1 VSAERW
7 IVQGA
12 RAPSAPV
19 LTGPDSIQELSSMA
33 TMITSECIN
42 CGACEPECP
51 NEAITQQ
58 DDLYV
63 IDPVLCTECVGFHDY
78 EACAAVCPVDCCV
91 TDPNNVESEGVLI
104 ERARVLHNDVDF
116 GNDFESRFRS
126 GEDAAEPPPAPVAE
140 ATNGAAEPPPAAAP
154 APAAPVVPVV
164 PPSPAP
170 VEEPE
175 EEPEPREPK
184 VFPGQ
189 LPMGFDEL
197 VQRIQ
202 TSESSLLRVTVLLLQ
217 PLLGALP
224 AASRDDLAELAG
236 RPYFVGGAATAL
248 NMVLNMILY
257 PIVLIAVGIAV
268 EGLGLA
274 FDKGVNMY
282 ILAGFVIALG
292 EVMYRLRQSIFRAVP
307 VEQVT
312 VSAAL
317 YGVPL
322 AILLRPL
329 LLHRGKLLRRFPV
342 PVEGFYDARFVEKLE
357 RERRYGHA
365 YTVEDLGTAYHLRLE
380 FPTQVPRLGITMA
393 PKLPERMPDYD
404 YDLLLKEGQ
413 LIVRGK
419 LLDSRVRKVSSS
431 IGAFPP
437 EFTTVIPL
445 QDRVYGFVHHL
456 GSKVLDVLLLKES
469 AARLGWMT

>member
-1 VSAERW
+1 
-7 IVQGA
+7 
-12 RAPSAPV
+12 
-19 LTGPDSIQELSSMA
+19 MA

-91 TDPNNVESEGVLI
+91 TDPNNLESETVLI
-104 ERARVLHNDVDF
+104 DRARVLHTDVDF
-116 GNDFESRFRS
+116 GEVFESRFRT
-126 GEDAAEPPPAPVAE
+126 GEDAAEAPPAPAVAEAANGAAEAAAAAAPPPAPVAPV
-140 ATNGAAEPPPAAAP
+140 AA
-154 APAAPVVPVV
+154 
-164 PPSPAP
+164 SSAP

-175 EEPEPREPK
+175 EEPQPLEPK

-197 VQRIQ
+197 AQRIQ

-224 AASRDDLAELAG
+224 AASRDGLAELAG

-257 PIVLIAVGIAV
+257 PIVFVVAGVAL

-282 ILAGFVIALG
+282 ILVGFVIAFG
-292 EVMYRLRQSIFRAVP
+292 EVLYRLRRSIFRAVP

-329 LLHRGKLLRRFPV
+329 LSHRGELLRRVPV
-342 PVEGFYDARFVEKLE
+342 PVEGFYDSRFVEKLE

-365 YTVEDLGTAYHLRLE
+365 YTVEDLGKAYHLRLE
-380 FPTQVPRLGITMA
+380 FPTQVPHLGIAMA
-393 PKLPERMPDYD
+393 PKLPARMPDYD

-437 EFTTVIPL
+437 EFTTVIPF
-445 QDRVYGFVHHL
+445 QDRVYGFAHHL

-469 AARLGWMT
+469 AARLEWNT

>member
-1 VSAERW
+1 
-7 IVQGA
+7 
-12 RAPSAPV
+12 
-19 LTGPDSIQELSSMA
+19 MA

-51 NEAITQQ
+51 NEAITQN
-58 DDLYV
+58 DDIYV
-63 IDPVLCTECVGFHDY
+63 IDPILCTECVGFHDY

-91 TDPNNVESEGVLI
+91 TDPNNVESETVLI
-104 ERARVLHNDVDF
+104 ERARVLHTDVDF
-116 GNDFESRFRS
+116 GDDFESRFRT
-126 GEDAAEPPPAPVAE
+126 AEGATEPAP
-140 ATNGAAEPPPAAAP
+140 TPQ
-154 APAAPVVPVV
+154 APAAPVAEVANGAAAATTAAPAPIPVAV
-164 PPSPAP
+164 ASPAL

-175 EEPEPREPK
+175 PEPEPRSPK
-184 VFPGQ
+184 AFPGQ

-202 TSESSLLRVTVLLLQ
+202 TSESSLLRITVLLLQ

-224 AASRDDLAELAG
+224 AGSRDDLAELAG
-236 RPYFVGGAATAL
+236 RSYFVGGAAIAL
-248 NMVLNMILY
+248 NMILNMILY
-257 PIVLIAVGIAV
+257 PIAFIVAGVAV

-274 FDKGVNMY
+274 FDKSVNMY
-282 ILAGFVIALG
+282 ILVGFVVALV
-292 EVMYRLRQSIFRAVP
+292 EVLYRLRQSIFRAVP

-322 AILLRPL
+322 TILLRPL
-329 LLHRGKLLRRFPV
+329 LAHRGKLLRRFPV
-342 PVEGFYDARFVEKLE
+342 PVDGFYDARFVEKLE

-365 YTVEDLGTAYHLRLE
+365 YTVEDLGNAYHLRLE
-380 FPTQVPRLGITMA
+380 FPTQVPRLGIAMA

-445 QDRVYGFVHHL
+445 QDRVYGFAHHP
-456 GSKVLDVLLLKES
+456 GNKVLDVLLLKES
-469 AARLGWMT
+469 AARLGWIN

>member
-1 VSAERW
+1 
-7 IVQGA
+7 
-12 RAPSAPV
+12 
-19 LTGPDSIQELSSMA
+19 MA
-33 TMITSECIN
+33 TMITEECIN

-63 IDPVLCTECVGFHDY
+63 IDPILCTECVGFHDY

-91 TDPNNVESEGVLI
+91 TDPNNVEPENVLI
-104 ERARVLHNDVDF
+104 ERARELHTDVDF
-116 GNDFESRFRS
+116 GAEFESRFRTGDGATES
-126 GEDAAEPPPAPVAE
+126 AAPAVADAA
-140 ATNGAAEPPPAAAP
+140 NGAAEASAEVAEAPAAAAP
-154 APAAPVVPVV
+154 APAAPVAAAA
-164 PPSPAP
+164 PAP
-170 VEEPE
+170 VEEPV
-175 EEPEPREPK
+175 EEPEPLEPK

-197 VQRIQ
+197 AQRIQ
-202 TSESSLLRVTVLLLQ
+202 TSESRLLRIAVLLLQ

-224 AASRDDLAELAG
+224 AASRDDLGELTG
-236 RPYFVGGAATAL
+236 RPYFVDGAAITL

-257 PIVLIAVGIAV
+257 PVVLIVAGVAV

-274 FDKGVNMY
+274 FGKGVNMY
-282 ILAGFVIALG
+282 ILVGFLVALG
-292 EVMYRLRQSIFRAVP
+292 EVLHRLRHSVFHAVP

-322 AILLRPL
+322 ALLLRPL
-329 LLHRGKLLRRFPV
+329 LSHRGKLLRRIPV
-342 PVEGFYDARFVEKLE
+342 PVEGFYDARFVEKVE

-365 YTVEDLGTAYHLRLE
+365 YTVEDLGSAYHLRLE
-380 FPTQVPRLGITMA
+380 FPTQVPRLGIAIA
-393 PKLPERMPDYD
+393 PRLPERMPDYD
-404 YDLLLKEGQ
+404 YDLMLKEGQ

-419 LLDSRVRKVSSS
+419 LLDSRIRQISSS

-445 QDRVYGFVHHL
+445 QDRVYGFAHHL
-456 GSKVLDVLLLKES
+456 SSKVLDVLLLKES
-469 AARLGWMT
+469 AARLGWIT

>member
-1 VSAERW
+1 
-7 IVQGA
+7 
-12 RAPSAPV
+12 
-19 LTGPDSIQELSSMA
+19 MA

-91 TDPNNVESEGVLI
+91 TDPNNVESETILI
-104 ERARVLHNDVDF
+104 ERARVLHTDVDF
-116 GNDFESRFRS
+116 GDEFESRFRT
-126 GEDAAEPPPAPVAE
+126 GEDAAAAPQAPAAAVAE
-140 ATNGAAEPPPAAAP
+140 AANGAAEATPAAVVAAVPAMATTPAVAATP
-154 APAAPVVPVV
+154 APAA
-164 PPSPAP
+164 SPAP

-175 EEPEPREPK
+175 EAPEPLEPK

-189 LPMGFDEL
+189 LSMGFNEL
-197 VQRIQ
+197 AQRIQ
-202 TSESSLLRVTVLLLQ
+202 ISESSLLRVTVLLLQ

-224 AASRDDLAELAG
+224 AASRDELAELAG

-248 NMVLNMILY
+248 NMILNMILY
-257 PIVLIAVGIAV
+257 PLVLMAAGIAA
-268 EGLGLA
+268 EGLDLA
-274 FDKGVNMY
+274 FDKGVNLY
-282 ILAGFVIALG
+282 ILAGFVIALA
-292 EVMYRLRQSIFRAVP
+292 EVLYRLRHSVFRAVP

-322 AILLRPL
+322 AVLLRPL
-329 LLHRGKLLRRFPV
+329 LAHRGKLLRRVPV

-365 YTVEDLGTAYHLRLE
+365 YTVEDLGNAYHLRLE
-380 FPTQVPRLGITMA
+380 FPTQVPRLGIAMA
-393 PKLPERMPDYD
+393 PRLPERMPDYD

-445 QDRVYGFVHHL
+445 QDRVYGFAHHL

-469 AARLGWMT
+469 AARLGWIT

>member
-1 VSAERW
+1 
-7 IVQGA
+7 
-12 RAPSAPV
+12 
-19 LTGPDSIQELSSMA
+19 MA

-51 NEAITQQ
+51 NEAITQN

-91 TDPNNVESEGVLI
+91 TDPNNVESETVLI
-104 ERARVLHNDVDF
+104 ERARTLHTDVDF
-116 GNDFESRFRS
+116 GDEFESRFRS
-126 GEDAAEPPPAPVAE
+126 GEDAAEAPQVPAAAVAE
-140 ATNGAAEPPPAAAP
+140 AANGAAQATPAAAP
-154 APAAPVVPVV
+154 VPVAAG
-164 PPSPAP
+164 PAP
-170 VEEPE
+170 VEGPE
-175 EEPEPREPK
+175 EEPVPLKPK

-189 LPMGFDEL
+189 LSMGFDEL
-197 VQRIQ
+197 AQRIQ
-202 TSESSLLRVTVLLLQ
+202 ISESRLLRVAVVLLQ
-217 PLLGALP
+217 PLFGALP
-224 AASRDDLAELAG
+224 AASRDELAG
-236 RPYFVGGAATAL
+236 RLCFVGGAATAL
-248 NMVLNMILY
+248 NMILNMILY
-257 PIVLIAVGIAV
+257 PMVLVAVGIAA
-268 EGLGLA
+268 EGLDLA
-274 FDKGVNMY
+274 FDKGVNLY
-282 ILAGFVIALG
+282 ILAGFVIALA
-292 EVMYRLRQSIFRAVP
+292 EVLYRLRQSIFRAVP

-317 YGVPL
+317 YGVLL
-322 AILLRPL
+322 ALLLRPL
-329 LLHRGKLLRRFPV
+329 LVHRGKLLRRSPV

-365 YTVEDLGTAYHLRLE
+365 YTVEDLGNAYHLRLE
-380 FPTQVPRLGITMA
+380 FPTQVPRLGIAIA
-393 PKLPERMPDYD
+393 PSLPERMPDYD

-445 QDRVYGFVHHL
+445 QDRVYGFAHHL

-469 AARLGWMT
+469 AARLGWIT

>member
-1 VSAERW
+1 
-7 IVQGA
+7 
-12 RAPSAPV
+12 
-19 LTGPDSIQELSSMA
+19 MA
-33 TMITSECIN
+33 TMITEECIN

-51 NEAITQQ
+51 NEAITQN
-58 DDLYV
+58 DDIYV

-104 ERARVLHNDVDF
+104 DRARVLHQDVDF
-116 GNDFESRFRS
+116 GDEFESRFRT
-126 GEDAAEPPPAPVAE
+126 GEDAGAAAEAPAAPPAEPV
-140 ATNGAAEPPPAAAP
+140 NGAAVPATAAP
-154 APAAPVVPVV
+154 APAPAAGVAA
-164 PPSPAP
+164 PAP
-170 VEEPE
+170 VPAAVASAPEEEPE
-175 EEPEPREPK
+175 EEPAPREPK

-197 VQRIQ
+197 AQRIQ
-202 TSESSLLRVTVLLLQ
+202 TSESSLLRIAVLLLQ
-217 PLLGALP
+217 PLLGSLP
-224 AASRDDLAELAG
+224 PASRDDLSELTG
-236 RPYFVGGAATAL
+236 RPYFVEGAATSL
-248 NMVLNMILY
+248 NMILNMILY
-257 PIVLIAVGIAV
+257 PVVLVVAGVAV

-274 FDKGVNMY
+274 FGKGVNMY
-282 ILAGFVIALG
+282 ILVGFIVALA
-292 EVMYRLRQSIFRAVP
+292 EVLYRLRRSVFRAVP
-307 VEQVT
+307 VEEVT
-312 VSAAL
+312 VGAAL

-322 AILLRPL
+322 ALLLRPL
-329 LLHRGKLLRRFPV
+329 SSHRGKLLRRIPV
-342 PVEGFYDARFVEKLE
+342 PVEGFYDSRFVEKVE

-365 YTVEDLGTAYHLRLE
+365 YTVEDLGKAYHLRLE
-380 FPTQVPRLGITMA
+380 FPTQVPRLGIAIA

-419 LLDSRVRKVSSS
+419 LLDSRVRKISSS

-445 QDRVYGFVHHL
+445 QDRVYGFAHHL

-469 AARLGWMT
+469 AARLGWIT

>member
-1 VSAERW
+1 
-7 IVQGA
+7 
-12 RAPSAPV
+12 
-19 LTGPDSIQELSSMA
+19 MA
-33 TMITSECIN
+33 TMITEECIN

-63 IDPVLCTECVGFHDY
+63 IDPILCTECVGFHDY

-91 TDPNNVESEGVLI
+91 TDPNNVEPENVLI
-104 ERARVLHNDVDF
+104 ERARELHTDVDF
-116 GNDFESRFRS
+116 GDEFESRFRTGDGATES
-126 GEDAAEPPPAPVAE
+126 AAPAVADAANGAADASAEVAE
-140 ATNGAAEPPPAAAP
+140 APVAAAP
-154 APAAPVVPVV
+154 APAAPAPVAAAA
-164 PPSPAP
+164 PAP
-170 VEEPE
+170 VEEPA
-175 EEPEPREPK
+175 EEPEPLEPK

-197 VQRIQ
+197 AQRIQ
-202 TSESSLLRVTVLLLQ
+202 TSESRLLRIAVLFLQ

-224 AASRDDLAELAG
+224 AASRDDLGELAG
-236 RPYFVGGAATAL
+236 RPYFVDGAAITL
-248 NMVLNMILY
+248 NMILNMILY
-257 PIVLIAVGIAV
+257 PVVFIVAGVAV

-274 FDKGVNMY
+274 FGKGVNMY
-282 ILAGFVIALG
+282 ILVGFLVALG
-292 EVMYRLRQSIFRAVP
+292 EVLYRLRHSVFHAVP

-322 AILLRPL
+322 AVLLRPL
-329 LLHRGKLLRRFPV
+329 LSHRGKLLRRIPV
-342 PVEGFYDARFVEKLE
+342 PVEGFYDARFVEKVE

-365 YTVEDLGTAYHLRLE
+365 YTVEDLGSAYHLRLE
-380 FPTQVPRLGITMA
+380 FPTQVPRLGIAIA
-393 PKLPERMPDYD
+393 PRLPERMPDYD
-404 YDLLLKEGQ
+404 YDLMLKEGQ

-419 LLDSRVRKVSSS
+419 LLDSRIRQISSS

-445 QDRVYGFVHHL
+445 QDRVYGFAHHL
-456 GSKVLDVLLLKES
+456 SSKVLDVLLLKES
-469 AARLGWMT
+469 AARLGWIT

>member
-1 VSAERW
+1 
-7 IVQGA
+7 
-12 RAPSAPV
+12 
-19 LTGPDSIQELSSMA
+19 MA
-33 TMITSECIN
+33 TMITEECIN

-63 IDPVLCTECVGFHDY
+63 IDPILCTECVGFHDY

-91 TDPNNVESEGVLI
+91 TDPNNVEPESVLI
-104 ERARVLHNDVDF
+104 ERARELHTDVDF
-116 GNDFESRFRS
+116 GDEFESRFRTGDGTTES
-126 GEDAAEPPPAPVAE
+126 AAPAVADAA
-140 ATNGAAEPPPAAAP
+140 NGAAEASAEVAEAPAAAAP
-154 APAAPVVPVV
+154 APAPPATAAPAPA
-164 PPSPAP
+164 PAP

-175 EEPEPREPK
+175 PLEPK

-197 VQRIQ
+197 AQRIQ
-202 TSESSLLRVTVLLLQ
+202 TSESRLLRISVLLLQ

-224 AASRDDLAELAG
+224 AASRDDLGELTG
-236 RPYFVGGAATAL
+236 RPYFVDGAAITL
-248 NMVLNMILY
+248 NMILNMILY
-257 PIVLIAVGIAV
+257 PVVFIVAGVAV

-274 FDKGVNMY
+274 FGKGVNMY
-282 ILAGFVIALG
+282 ILVGFLVALG
-292 EVMYRLRQSIFRAVP
+292 EVLYRLRHSVFHAVP

-322 AILLRPL
+322 ALLLRPL
-329 LLHRGKLLRRFPV
+329 LSHRGKLLRRIPV
-342 PVEGFYDARFVEKLE
+342 PVEGFYDARFVEKVE

-365 YTVEDLGTAYHLRLE
+365 YTVEDLGSAYHLRLE
-380 FPTQVPRLGITMA
+380 FPTQVPRLGIAIA
-393 PKLPERMPDYD
+393 PRLPERMPDYD
-404 YDLLLKEGQ
+404 YDLMLKEGQ

-419 LLDSRVRKVSSS
+419 LLDSRIRQISSS

-445 QDRVYGFVHHL
+445 QDRVYGFAHHL
-456 GSKVLDVLLLKES
+456 SSKVLDVLLVKES
-469 AARLGWMT
+469 AARLGWIA

>member
-1 VSAERW
+1 
-7 IVQGA
+7 
-12 RAPSAPV
+12 
-19 LTGPDSIQELSSMA
+19 MA

-91 TDPNNVESEGVLI
+91 TDPNNVESETVLI
-104 ERARVLHNDVDF
+104 DRARVLHTDVDF
-116 GNDFESRFRS
+116 GEVFESRFR
-126 GEDAAEPPPAPVAE
+126 EDAAEAPSAPAVAE
-140 ATNGAAEPPPAAAP
+140 AANGAAEAPPAAAVAAAPPPAAPVAP
-154 APAAPVVPVV
+154 VAPAAASAVP
-164 PPSPAP
+164 A
-170 VEEPE
+170 EEPE
-175 EEPEPREPK
+175 EEPPPLAPK

-197 VQRIQ
+197 AQRIQ

-224 AASRDDLAELAG
+224 AKSRDDLAELAG

-248 NMVLNMILY
+248 NMILNMILY
-257 PIVLIAVGIAV
+257 PIVFVVAGVAL

-282 ILAGFVIALG
+282 ILVGFVIALG
-292 EVMYRLRQSIFRAVP
+292 EVLYRLRQSIFRAVP

-329 LLHRGKLLRRFPV
+329 LSHRGELLRRVPV
-342 PVEGFYDARFVEKLE
+342 PVEGFYDSRFVEKRE

-365 YTVEDLGTAYHLRLE
+365 YTVEDLGKAYHLRLE
-380 FPTQVPRLGITMA
+380 FPTQVPRLGIAMA

-437 EFTTVIPL
+437 EFTTIIPL
-445 QDRVYGFVHHL
+445 QDRVYGFAHHL

-469 AARLGWMT
+469 AARLEWNT

>member
-1 VSAERW
+1 
-7 IVQGA
+7 
-12 RAPSAPV
+12 
-19 LTGPDSIQELSSMA
+19 MA

-91 TDPNNVESEGVLI
+91 TDPNNVESETVLI
-104 ERARVLHNDVDF
+104 ERARELHTDVEF
-116 GNDFESRFRS
+116 GNEFESRFS
-126 GEDAAEPPPAPVAE
+126 TEGAAEPAEPQPAPVAE
-140 ATNGAAEPPPAAAP
+140 AANGAAAATTAVAP
-154 APAAPVVPVV
+154 TPAAPVATPAPVPVV
-164 PPSPAP
+164 AASPAP

-175 EEPEPREPK
+175 EEPAAREPK

-248 NMVLNMILY
+248 NMTLNMILY

-380 FPTQVPRLGITMA
+380 FPTQVPRLGIAMA
-393 PKLPERMPDYD
+393 LKLPERMPDYD

-431 IGAFPP
+431 IGSFPP
-437 EFTTVIPL
+437 EFTTIIPL

-469 AARLGWMT
+469 AARLGWIT

>member
-1 VSAERW
+1 
-7 IVQGA
+7 
-12 RAPSAPV
+12 
-19 LTGPDSIQELSSMA
+19 MA

-51 NEAITQQ
+51 NEAITQK

-91 TDPNNVESEGVLI
+91 TDPNNVESETVLI
-104 ERARVLHNDVDF
+104 ERARVLHTDVDF
-116 GNDFESRFRS
+116 GNEFESRFRS
-126 GEDAAEPPPAPVAE
+126 GEDAVEAPQAPAAVVAE
-140 ATNGAAEPPPAAAP
+140 AANGAAEAAPAAAP
-154 APAAPVVPVV
+154 AAPVAAVIPAVAA
-164 PPSPAP
+164 SPAP

-175 EEPEPREPK
+175 EAPQPLEPK

-189 LPMGFDEL
+189 LSMGFDEL

-224 AASRDDLAELAG
+224 AASREELAELAG

-248 NMVLNMILY
+248 NMILNMVLY
-257 PIVLIAVGIAV
+257 PIVLIAAGIAT
-268 EGLGLA
+268 EGLDLA
-274 FDKGVNMY
+274 FDKGVNLY
-282 ILAGFVIALG
+282 ILAGFVIALA
-292 EVMYRLRQSIFRAVP
+292 EVLYRLRQSIFRAVP

-322 AILLRPL
+322 ALLLRPWL
-329 LLHRGKLLRRFPV
+329 AHRGKLLRRFPV

-365 YTVEDLGTAYHLRLE
+365 YTVEDLGKAYHLRLE
-380 FPTQVPRLGITMA
+380 FPTQVPRLGIAMA
-393 PKLPERMPDYD
+393 PRLPERMPDYD

-445 QDRVYGFVHHL
+445 HDRVYGFAHHL

-469 AARLGWMT
+469 AARLGWIT

>member
-1 VSAERW
+1 
-7 IVQGA
+7 
-12 RAPSAPV
+12 
-19 LTGPDSIQELSSMA
+19 MA

-104 ERARVLHNDVDF
+104 DRARVLHNDVDF
-116 GNDFESRFRS
+116 GNEFESRFRS

-140 ATNGAAEPPPAAAP
+140 VTNGAAEPPPAAAP

-164 PPSPAP
+164 AASPAP

-189 LPMGFDEL
+189 LPMGFEEL

-224 AASRDDLAELAG
+224 AASRDELAELAG

-248 NMVLNMILY
+248 NMILNMILY
-257 PIVLIAVGIAV
+257 PIVFVAVGVAV

-274 FDKGVNMY
+274 FDKGVNLY

-292 EVMYRLRQSIFRAVP
+292 EVLYRLRQSIFRAVP

-329 LLHRGKLLRRFPV
+329 LLHRGKLLRRVPV

-380 FPTQVPRLGITMA
+380 FPTQVPRLGIAMA

-445 QDRVYGFVHHL
+445 QDRVFGFVHHL